1 MKKIAFVFF
10 VFIMMLPILVKAEV
24 NEEKIISETTKYY
37 KTITFNN
44 NVCSV
49 NDVCN
54 DSITYEVSKE
64 EYDNYVEPET
74 RDTTVETTYKRL
86 NSSITQ
92 SNTRYKYRALLTW
105 KNMPSKRSY
114 DIIGIG
120 FYQTVKVWNNDT
132 FFYQN
137 YCISGGS
144 CSTTYLNYPQ
154 IFVSGAGTS
163 FLLPSGT
170 LSSLSEEFYFYVEKN
185 TTGTIVQQLA
195 ASDYAHATKTI
206 SLANSKKYTV
216 NSTGINHNGN
226 SSYYDAMSSADA
238 YWYGTW

>member
-10 VFIMMLPILVKAEV
+10 AFVVMLPILVNAEE
-24 NEEKIISETTKYY
+24 NEEVISETTKYY

-44 NVCSV
+44 SVCAVSG
-49 NDVCN
+49 VCN
-54 DSITYEVSKE
+54 DSITVEVSKE

-92 SNTRYKYRALLTW
+92 AGSYYKYRALLTW

-120 FYQTVKVWNNDT
+120 FYQSVKILGNNLSFHQD
-132 FFYQN
+132 

-144 CSTTYLNYPQ
+144 CQTTYLNYPQ
-154 IFVSGAGTS
+154 VFVSGAGTS

-170 LSSLSEEFYFYVEKN
+170 LTSLSEELYFYVEKN
-185 TTGTIVQQLA
+185 TTATIIEQLCA
-195 ASDYAHATKTI
+195 ADYAHATKTI
-206 SLANSKKYTV
+206 SLTNSKKYTV
-216 NSTGINHNGN
+216 SGTGVVHNGN
-226 SSYYDAMSSADA
+226 SSYYDAMNSADA
-238 YWYGTW
+238 YWHGTW

>member
-10 VFIMMLPILVKAEV
+10 AFVMMIPILVNAQEDEEV
-24 NEEKIISETTKYY
+24 VAETTKYY

-44 NVCSV
+44 SVCAVSGM
-49 NDVCN
+49 CN
-54 DSITYEVSKE
+54 DSITVEVSKE
-64 EYDNYVEPET
+64 EYDNFVEPET

-92 SNTRYKYRALLTW
+92 VSGRFKYKALLTW

-120 FYQTVKVWNNDT
+120 FYQSVRIENNDT
-132 FFYQN
+132 FFHQD

-144 CSTTYLNYPQ
+144 CQTTYLNYPQ
-154 IFVSGAGTS
+154 KFAGGAGTS

-170 LSSLSEEFYFYVEKN
+170 LTSLSEEFYFYVEKN
-185 TTGTIVQQLA
+185 TTATIIEQLA

-216 NSTGINHNGN
+216 GPTGITHNGN
-226 SSYYDAMSSADA
+226 SSYYDAMNSADA
-238 YWYGTW
+238 YWHGTW